1 MVWRSSSDLSTLLL
15 HLLLCNLRL
24 IFECAKTD
32 PLEQSFDAVR
42 KEIAQIQ
49 FLCSEMEPLWRSIS
63 AKSQRDIWKRC
74 GSKGQALHDLNFKIR
89 GYPKSVDQI
98 LPIPHPC
105 RMVRNQS
112 EESKKVEQ
120 VAEEAESLKA
130 SLDKYNLRH
139 QWRMQEARERAE
151 LIERSNGDS
160 SHVLRIFGYEAQAMQ
175 STRRKKPWQ
184 RVWPFCPNIVSKGI
198 V

>member
-32 PLEQSFDAVR
+32 PSEQSFDAVR

-63 AKSQRDIWKRC
+63 AKSQRDIWKR
-74 GSKGQALHDLNFKIR
+74 KA
-89 GYPKSVDQI
+89 
-98 LPIPHPC
+98 
-105 RMVRNQS
+105 
-112 EESKKVEQ
+112 EQ

-175 STRRKKPWQ
+175 SARRKKPWQ
-184 RVWPFCPNIVSKGI
+184 RVWPFCLNIVSKGI

>member
-32 PLEQSFDAVR
+32 PSEQSFDAVR

-63 AKSQRDIWKRC
+63 AKSQRDIWKR
-74 GSKGQALHDLNFKIR
+74 KTL
-89 GYPKSVDQI
+89 
-98 LPIPHPC
+98 
-105 RMVRNQS
+105 
-112 EESKKVEQ
+112 
-120 VAEEAESLKA
+120 
-130 SLDKYNLRH
+130 
-139 QWRMQEARERAE
+139 
-151 LIERSNGDS
+151 NGDS

-175 STRRKKPWQ
+175 SARRKKPWQ
-184 RVWPFCPNIVSKGI
+184 RVWPFCLNIVSKGI
-198 V
+198 RAQRKALDVLNTLGLSNSVMTLIEKRNRVDRWIKYAGMVLMIVILIFIWRWTR